1 VLGWRFSGLIYKVV
15 RDNSE
20 LAWLWAHEKAA
31 AVVELHLGWEVI

>member
-20 LAWLWAHEKAA
+20 LAWLWAHERQRQ
-31 AVVELHLGWEVI
+31 